1 MLSIG
6 WKVIVVLARAKILS
20 IPHEGM
26 LRYTTPAFA
35 ILVSFTE
42 IVQLV
47 FSQLSNIDV
56 SMVCVGSVRATWR
69 RRDPRHTFPEPH
81 KVRRLHP
88 QEIVRRMRCCQAAR
102 PSSKRHLSA

>member
-1 MLSIG
+1 MLEC
-6 WKVIVVLARAKILS
+6 AKILS

-35 ILVSFTE
+35 ILVSFSE

-56 SMVCVGSVRATWR
+56 SHDLRRISTSHVETTGSATHLSRAT
-69 RRDPRHTFPEPH
+69 
-81 KVRRLHP
+81 
-88 QEIVRRMRCCQAAR
+88 
-102 PSSKRHLSA
+102 

>member
-6 WKVIVVLARAKILS
+6 WKVTVVRACAKILS

-35 ILVSFTE
+35 ILVSFSE

-47 FSQLSNIDV
+47 SSHCPTL
-56 SMVCVGSVRATWR
+56 
-69 RRDPRHTFPEPH
+69 TFP
-81 KVRRLHP
+81 
-88 QEIVRRMRCCQAAR
+88 
-102 PSSKRHLSA
+102 